1 MDPPISKPDIMDAFR
16 VLMIK
21 EREKEKID
29 TERRER
35 IYTNIYHKIIA
46 GKMADMRKEEKKNE

>member
-1 MDPPISKPDIMDAFR
+1 MDPPISKPDIMDVFR

-21 EREKEKID
+21 EREREKID

-35 IYTNIYHKIIA
+35 IYRNIC
-46 GKMADMRKEEKKNE
+46 M